1 MKLLEQIDRI
11 NRLHE
16 MIKHRRTGT
25 PRELARRLN
34 LSTSM
39 IYKLMDELKLREVPI
54 VYSRQLGTYYYSK
67 SFQMKI
73 TIDFKMLP
81 EEEIYRCVGGY
92 AQNSSINGDLNYL
105 TPVFLY

>member
-1 MKLLEQIDRI
+1 MKLLEQIERI

-16 MIKHRRTGT
+16 LIKHRRTGT
-25 PRELARRLN
+25 PSQLARRLN

-54 VYSRQLGTYYYSK
+54 EYSRQLGTYYYSR

-73 TIDFKMLP
+73 SIDFKAVS
-81 EEEIYRCVGGY
+81 EE
-92 AQNSSINGDLNYL
+92 
-105 TPVFLY
+105 